1 MTFSWSGSIW
11 AVSFSNSFQLPSF
24 LHSYHGKDLA
34 PSIFEMNNAHDLDPN
49 TDAGSEPD
57 VRTGGLYETLMIPE
71 GKLWKLEGNR
81 LRGIN
86 IKSYRDHTVSPS
98 CDLEDGYSSDFQDET

>member
-1 MTFSWSGSIW
+1 
-11 AVSFSNSFQLPSF
+11 
-24 LHSYHGKDLA
+24 
-34 PSIFEMNNAHDLDPN
+34 MNNAHDLNPD
-49 TDAGSEPD
+49 TDAGSELD

-86 IKSYRDHTVSPS
+86 IKSYRENTARPPWDM
-98 CDLEDGYSSDFQDET
+98 EDGFSSDFQDEM